1 MESEA
6 YHSPGGLTAVKTTW
20 VGFQQSIRYSKS
32 TSLSGYTADDRLT
45 SDKFMAE

>member
-6 YHSPGGLTAVKTTW
+6 YHTPGGVAAVKTTW
-20 VGFQQSIRYSKS
+20 VGFQSIRYSKS